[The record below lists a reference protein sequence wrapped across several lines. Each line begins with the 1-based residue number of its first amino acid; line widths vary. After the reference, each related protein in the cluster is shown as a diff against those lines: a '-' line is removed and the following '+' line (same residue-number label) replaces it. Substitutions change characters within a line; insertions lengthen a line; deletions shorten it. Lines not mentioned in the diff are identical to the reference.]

1 MRVIPY
7 REWCDVPFNF
17 TPTPIRTR
25 QSDIWLH
32 HGAAGTSSIATARRY
47 AADHAARAGWA
58 GIGYSW
64 LIADGKVLEGRGAGR
79 QGSHTQ
85 GWNNSSYGICVV
97 GNYSVSQ
104 PSTADLNAVAWLLNY
119 GVREGWFARAELSG
133 GHRDV
138 GSTSCPGDQ
147 LYRKIS
153 HINQLTSGTGMD
165 SGQANVVGNRNVAD
179 DMRRI
184 RISLRA
190 IGNALG
196 IPVDIDGPTDGTTV
210 IA

>member
-1 MRVIPY
+1 MSRIVPY
-7 REWCDVPFNF
+7 AEWCDTPFNF
-17 TPTPIRTR
+17 TPSPIATR
-25 QSDIWLH
+25 QQDVWLH
-32 HGAAGTSSIATARRY
+32 HGAAGTSTIPVARRY

-64 LIADGKVLEGRGAGR
+64 LVADGKVLEGRGVGR

-85 GWNNSSYGICVV
+85 GWNSSSYGICIV
-97 GNYSVSQ
+97 GNYSVSE
-104 PSTADLNAVAWLLNY
+104 PSHDDLNAVAWLLNY
-119 GVREGWFARAELSG
+119 GYQQGWFARAELSG

-138 GSTSCPGDQ
+138 GSTSCPGDR
-147 LYRKIS
+147 LYRKID
-153 HINQLTSGTGMD
+153 HINLLALGNSVSETPNTI
-165 SGQANVVGNRNVAD
+165 GNRNVAD

-190 IGNALG
+190 IGNALNV
-196 IPVDIDGPTDGTTV
+196 PVDIDGPADGTTV